1 LIWEQKLIITE
12 QTCLLEEKFS
22 KNGVQ
27 KNVHVVV
34 KNTPFTITVVSLDK
48 QAINFTQFSAD
59 VQLVY
64 DCPTLKEVDF
74 VKLKPMEFKLKPSEE
89 GDQITGTCS
98 FSPLFHFAHHYILHL
113 SDSLC
118 VS

>member
-1 LIWEQKLIITE
+1 LIWEQKLVIAE

-34 KNTPFTITVVSLDK
+34 KNTPFTITLVLLDK
-48 QAINFTQFSAD
+48 QSINFNQFSAD

-64 DCPTLKEVDF
+64 DCSTLKEVDF
-74 VKLKPMEFKLKPSEE
+74 VKLKPMEFKLKPSDE
-89 GDQITGTCS
+89 GDQLAGMSLRSLPLRSYPPLVYLMLIITQ
-98 FSPLFHFAHHYILHL
+98 L
-113 SDSLC
+113 S
-118 VS
+118 